1 MTHYS
6 LLISDIFLSVN
17 IVVIIELV
25 IKNILNT
32 LKKICNKVVIFL
44 NQIETENKLKYTVLQ
59 Y

>member
-1 MTHYS
+1 MFIGDYDTSEHENYS

-32 LKKICNKVVIFL
+32 VKLLVIM
-44 NQIETENKLKYTVLQ
+44 
-59 Y
+59 